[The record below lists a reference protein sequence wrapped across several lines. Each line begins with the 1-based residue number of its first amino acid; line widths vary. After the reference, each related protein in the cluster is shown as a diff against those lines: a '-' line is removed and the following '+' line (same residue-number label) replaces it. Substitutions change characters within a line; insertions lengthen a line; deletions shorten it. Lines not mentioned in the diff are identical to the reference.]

1 MASSLQQPPPNL
13 EYGGNKYSQLS
24 SRQQSIIYDELLK
37 KCHPLQV
44 LRAELHVLEN
54 EGRPVGVPNK
64 PKLKLKQF
72 VAAPNGQTS
81 TGARRA
87 ISIGCEWGEAEN
99 HRSELLAIC
108 AIDVLTGETLIE
120 SLVAPS
126 RPIWDWRT
134 KHHGISPQKIDAAVQ
149 EKQCLRGWTQARE
162 KLFEHLDRKTILVG
176 YETGIDLRL
185 LRLFHTTIVDSQILG
200 ISAIFGQEGGKK
212 PSPECLMFRICRDF
226 LGMPIQQNAFYD
238 SGTDKVFEKALV
250 SREIALQ
257 CIQRPNIF
265 KKWGNKWKTELKK
278 VPKVKNASPEKKAGQ
293 GKKAGQDKNNAKTA
307 KTQNKAKE
315 TGAPDAHPNV
325 ETTSG
330 PISDKSQAAGTFS
343 QGYEAGYLAAYQA
356 AYQAAFQS
364 GFQTGYE
371 KCLEKV
377 NSQENQAMTNKLH
390 QSQNAYE
397 HTHQESTQHTD
408 GEDIFDDHSG
418 VLSQDESYDNDW
430 APA

>member
-1 MASSLQQPPPNL
+1 MGSSLQQPPPEL
-13 EYGGNKYSQLS
+13 EYGGNKYTQLS

-37 KCHPLQV
+37 KCHSLQV

-54 EGRPVGVPNK
+54 EGRPVGLLNE

-72 VAAPNGQTS
+72 AAAPKGQSS
-81 TGARRA
+81 TRARKAIA
-87 ISIGCEWGEAEN
+87 ISCEWGEAEN
-99 HRSELLAIC
+99 HRREMLAIC
-108 AIDVLTGETLIE
+108 VIDVLTGKTLIK

-134 KHHGISPQKIDAAVQ
+134 RHHGISPQKVDAAVK
-149 EKQCLRGWTQARE
+149 EKQCLHGWIQARQ

-176 YETGIDLRL
+176 YETGIDLKL

-212 PSPECLMFRICRDF
+212 QPLESLMFRICRDF
-226 LGMPIQQNAFYD
+226 LAMPIQQNAVYE

-257 CIQRPNIF
+257 CIQRPNVF
-265 KKWGNKWKTELKK
+265 KKWANQWKTELKR
-278 VPKVKNASPEKKAGQ
+278 VPKVKNASPEKNAGQ
-293 GKKAGQDKNNAKTA
+293 GKNAGQNKNDAKTT

-315 TGAPDAHPNV
+315 TGASDARPNV
-325 ETTSG
+325 ETTSS
-330 PISDKSQAAGTFS
+330 PISDKNQAAGTFS

-371 KCLEKV
+371 KCFEKM
-377 NSQENQAMTNKLH
+377 NSQENQAIANKFH
-390 QSQNAYE
+390 QSQNAIE

-418 VLSQDESYDNDW
+418 LLTQDESHDNDW